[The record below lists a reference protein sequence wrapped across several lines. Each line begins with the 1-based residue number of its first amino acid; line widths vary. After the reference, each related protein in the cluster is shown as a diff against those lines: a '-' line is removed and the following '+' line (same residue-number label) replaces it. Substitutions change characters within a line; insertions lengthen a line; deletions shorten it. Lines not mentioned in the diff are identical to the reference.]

1 MIQHPLDALVL
12 LIIGLFLPFLKIQE
26 VWDDV
31 RLQLRRHLLDR
42 LSPRSPE
49 HPEAASISTLSIP
62 DQVHCLQ
69 QLFFLYPESEVLTH
83 YQVCSNSRIVFCIL
97 LCFSPYPQCE
107 LAVPVWCSSILFYIY
122 SPASERSVC
131 AGSSSLCP
139 ELKPRRRDWLWQTGY
154 RLPFRGPGSHPSP
167 HGWAPCPFKTSGT
180 SHHPGFSKYGLPQHH
195 HLRTRLADGERMWDS
210 PEGQHHAQQQD

>member
-12 LIIGLFLPFLKIQE
+12 LIIGMFLPFLKIQE

-49 HPEAASISTLSIP
+49 HPEPASISTLSIP

-97 LCFSPYPQCE
+97 QCFS
-107 LAVPVWCSSILFYIY
+107 ITF
-122 SPASERSVC
+122 
-131 AGSSSLCP
+131 
-139 ELKPRRRDWLWQTGY
+139 
-154 RLPFRGPGSHPSP
+154 
-167 HGWAPCPFKTSGT
+167 
-180 SHHPGFSKYGLPQHH
+180 
-195 HLRTRLADGERMWDS
+195 
-210 PEGQHHAQQQD
+210 